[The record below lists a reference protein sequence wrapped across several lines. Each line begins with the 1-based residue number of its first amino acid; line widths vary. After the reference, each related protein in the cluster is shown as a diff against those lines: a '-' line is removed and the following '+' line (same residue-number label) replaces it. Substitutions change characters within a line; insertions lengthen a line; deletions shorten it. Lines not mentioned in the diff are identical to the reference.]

1 MIKNSQIK
9 NYISLFLKMENKN
22 LLLEA
27 KLYEKANEHEKA
39 IEYMEKYIKN
49 INRELTI
56 DERNIF
62 SLSCY
67 NFINEKLNQWKKL
80 KKIIEKEQL
89 KDSDNELIFKYL
101 DLKKILENQ
110 INEKCDYI
118 INIIDKFL
126 FQNSETNES
135 KITYLKLKGDY
146 YKILS
151 YILNWNAKDEA
162 INNSKVN
169 YKNAFELN
177 KNLPDISLVKLS
189 FILRYGIYNNEFL
202 KDPYNAFKINNEAFD
217 N

>member
-89 KDSDNELIFKYL
+89 KD
-101 DLKKILENQ
+101 
-110 INEKCDYI
+110 
-118 INIIDKFL
+118 
-126 FQNSETNES
+126 
-135 KITYLKLKGDY
+135 
-146 YKILS
+146 
-151 YILNWNAKDEA
+151 
-162 INNSKVN
+162 
-169 YKNAFELN
+169 
-177 KNLPDISLVKLS
+177 
-189 FILRYGIYNNEFL
+189 
-202 KDPYNAFKINNEAFD
+202 
-217 N
+217 

>member
-1 MIKNSQIK
+1 
-9 NYISLFLKMENKN
+9 MENKK

-27 KLYEKANEHEKA
+27 KLYEKGNEYEKA

-80 KKIIEKEQL
+80 KKIIEKEQF
-89 KDSDNELIFKYL
+89 KDSDNEIIFKYL

-126 FQNSETNES
+126 FENSETDES

-151 YILNWNAKDEA
+151 YILN
-162 INNSKVN
+162 
-169 YKNAFELN
+169 
-177 KNLPDISLVKLS
+177 
-189 FILRYGIYNNEFL
+189 
-202 KDPYNAFKINNEAFD
+202 
-217 N
+217 